1 MGRGKIPEIAYC
13 AEKQR
18 LLNEFTEA
26 MKQLLHLQSQQIQ
39 AVISG
44 APDFDQFESLI
55 NEATGKKRQA
65 KYAYMEHV
73 QVHGC

>member
-13 AEKQR
+13 PEKQR

-26 MKQLLHLQSQQIQ
+26 MRELLALQSRQIQ
-39 AVISG
+39 AVIAG
-44 APDFDQFESLI
+44 TPDFEQFESLI
-55 NEATGKKRQA
+55 NAASEKKRQV

>member
-1 MGRGKIPEIAYC
+1 MGRGQIPAIAFC

-18 LLNEFTEA
+18 LLNEFTQA
-26 MKQLLHLQSQQIQ
+26 MRELLALQSQQIQ
-39 AVISG
+39 AVIAG
-44 APDFDQFESLI
+44 APDFEQFESLI
-55 NEATGKKRQA
+55 HAASEKKRQV